1 MSSLRKLQLTLAII
15 KPDIVAQPH
24 AAEDIRN
31 IILRNKFLFV
41 KSDRLHLTRERVG
54 QFYAE
59 HEGRFFYNRLVSY
72 MTSGPITTHILA
84 RFDAIPLWR
93 QIMGPTKVYKTIYQE
108 PGSIR
113 GRYGLTDT
121 RNSTH
126 GSDSVES
133 AKREIEFFFPDFD
146 MEKWY
151 RTEEKI
157 FREGNVVFSRVDCA
171 HIPYYEY
178 DK

>member
-1 MSSLRKLQLTLAII
+1 
-15 KPDIVAQPH
+15 
-24 AAEDIRN
+24 
-31 IILRNKFLFV
+31 
-41 KSDRLHLTRERVG
+41 
-54 QFYAE
+54 
-59 HEGRFFYNRLVSY
+59 
-72 MTSGPITTHILA
+72 
-84 RFDAIPLWR
+84 
-93 QIMGPTKVYKTIYQE
+93 MGPTKVYKTIYQE

-126 GSDSVES
+126 GSDSEES
-133 AKREIEFFFPDFD
+133 AKREIEFFPHFD
-146 MEKWY
+146 IEKWY

-171 HIPYYEY
+171 HNPYYEY